1 MTELNLIGTTLDH
14 FEILSELGR
23 GGMAVVYRARQINL
37 DRMVALK
44 VLPPALTH
52 DASYVTRF
60 RQEAR
65 SAARLDHPHIMPIYE
80 VGEAN
85 GLHYIA
91 MKYIQGRTVK
101 ELLHAEG
108 RLSVASAAQIL
119 AQVGDALDYA
129 HRQGFIHRDIKPSN
143 MMITAEGW
151 VYLTDFG
158 LARATTN
165 EQAAGLTMTGTVM
178 GTPEYMSPEQA
189 QGLANLGPPTDI
201 YALGIV
207 LYELLTGSF
216 PFDGDTPLAVL
227 AARLMYAPRPPRD
240 VRGDLPAAVE
250 DVVMRALARKPEARF
265 PTAAAMVSA
274 LRSAAGIG
282 MSEPQRP
289 TTPQSGLPA
298 LGATVRLPA
307 APAQPDAAFNPTQ
320 PVAVAPPTPPRI
332 DGAQQGWLPPA
343 SSPPIPSAAPRGRS
357 RLIPII
363 LGLIGFGIL
372 GMVALGLIGLF
383 VNDRPP
389 ATSPTAT
396 SVASSDLE
404 ALLTTADAALAA
416 PNGLEIA
423 SGAYQVAV
431 SDFPDQPAL
440 LERLALAAT
449 ARGDLLSA
457 ERYANQLIDTQ
468 ASSAPQIAIGYA
480 LLSRSLAE
488 QGDLNGALVEIER
501 AIAEDPDRALGYA
514 VWGNLLARRA
524 LAAGSPSEMDAAL
537 ERLDQAVDRMGS
549 GSVLL
554 QAVTHGLLAEI
565 YAYEYQLSG
574 NEEYFN
580 QSADQFGMAIDQLPS
595 AARFRADLAKLYTY
609 AGDIENARVLY
620 DEALQIDSGFAPA
633 QAGLG
638 WIAYD
643 AGDTAAAEEAFAQAV
658 SIDSSW
664 YDGYYGQAR
673 IRFAS
678 ADYDG
683 ALSLLEQARERNPRS
698 GAVLGWIGETYFWK
712 GYYTTDTA
720 AAADLFERSVE
731 AFTAAQKLDERDRF
745 ALSGL
750 GWTLQYLER
759 FTESVEMFNTVLLL
773 DPNSAVDHNGRGWS
787 LFNLERYSE
796 AETDFREAIRL
807 NDRYVR
813 AYVYLGQTLEL
824 QGRPDE
830 ARAAYEQAL
839 TIDPND
845 ADAQRYL
852 QELGP

>member
-23 GGMAVVYRARQINL
+23 GGMAVVYKARQINL
-37 DRMVALK
+37 DRIVALK

-60 RQEAR
+60 RQEAK

-108 RLSVASAAQIL
+108 RLSVPSAAQIL

-158 LARATTN
+158 LARATAN
-165 EQAAGLTMTGTVM
+165 EQSAGLTMTGTVM

-201 YALGIV
+201 YAFGIV

-216 PFDGDTPLAVL
+216 PFDGDTPLAIL

-240 VRGDLPAAVE
+240 LRSDLPTAVE

-282 MSEPQRP
+282 TSEPQRP

-298 LGATVRLPA
+298 FGATVRLPA

-320 PVAVAPPTPPRI
+320 PVAVSPPTPPRI

-343 SSPPIPSAAPRGRS
+343 SSPPTPATAPRSRS
-357 RLIPII
+357 RLVPII
-363 LGLIGFGIL
+363 LGLIGFGLL
-372 GMVALGLIGLF
+372 GMITLGLIGLF
-383 VNDRPP
+383 VDRRPP
-389 ATSPTAT
+389 VAPPTT

-404 ALLTTADAALAA
+404 AILAAADTALAG
-416 PNGLEIA
+416 PHGLEIA
-423 SGAYQVAV
+423 SGAYQIAV
-431 SDFPDQPAL
+431 SDFPNQPTL
-440 LERLALAAT
+440 LERLSLAAT
-449 ARGDLLSA
+449 ARGDTRTA
-457 ERYANQLIDTQ
+457 ELYANPLIDAQ
-468 ASSAPQIAIGYA
+468 ASTSPQIALGYA

-488 QGDLNGALVEIER
+488 QGDLTGALVEIER
-501 AIAEDPDRALGYA
+501 AIAEDPDLALGYA

-524 LAAGSPSEMDAAL
+524 LAAGSPTEMDAAL
-537 ERLDQAVDRMGS
+537 QRLDQAVDRMGS
-549 GSVLL
+549 TSPLL
-554 QAVTHGLLAEI
+554 QAVTYGILAEI
-565 YAYEYQLSG
+565 YAYEYQLSR

-580 QSADQFGMAIDQLPS
+580 QSADLFGTAIDQLPS
-595 AARFRADLAKLYTY
+595 AARFRADLANLYIY
-609 AGDIENARVLY
+609 ANDVETARALY
-620 DEALQIDSGFAPA
+620 NEALQIDSGFALA

-638 WIAYD
+638 WIAYN
-643 AGDTAAAEEAFAQAV
+643 AGDTAVAEEAFARAIA
-658 SIDSSW
+658 IDASW
-664 YDGYYGQAR
+664 YGSYYGQAR
-673 IRFAS
+673 LRFDS
-678 ADYDG
+678 ADYDA
-683 ALSLLEQARERNPRS
+683 ALSLLEQARELNPRS

-712 GYYTTDTA
+712 GFYAADTTA
-720 AAADLFERSVE
+720 ATDFFERSAE
-731 AFTAAQKLDERDRF
+731 AFTAAQQLDERDRF
-745 ALSGL
+745 AISGM
-750 GWTLQYLER
+750 GWTLQYLGR
-759 FTESVEMFNTVLLL
+759 FSESVETFNQVLLL
-773 DPNSAVDHNGRGWS
+773 DPNSAGDHNGRGWS

-796 AETDFREAIRL
+796 AEADFREAIRL

-813 AYVYLGQTLEL
+813 AYVYLGRTLEQ
-824 QGRPDE
+824 QGRLDE

-839 TIDPND
+839 TIDPNS